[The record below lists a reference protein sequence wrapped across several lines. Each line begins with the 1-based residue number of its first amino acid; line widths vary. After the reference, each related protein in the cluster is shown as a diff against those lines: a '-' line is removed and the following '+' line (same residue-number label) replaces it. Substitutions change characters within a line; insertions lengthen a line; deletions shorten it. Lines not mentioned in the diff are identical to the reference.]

1 MDLEEITDNKSI
13 ANQINIEA
21 TTISTLASSLKTEHG
36 VNIQYDAIIQA
47 ANRLFDLA
55 VVRSIGGVN
64 MRVGDLKNYIF
75 DEVVLYRENPEVD
88 GEYID
93 IHKWFICTSPISILN
108 LKVRTIGA
116 KRKGVVDIRVK

>member
-21 TTISTLASSLKTEHG
+21 ITISTSTLASSLKTEHG

-55 VVRSIGGVN
+55 DYI
-64 MRVGDLKNYIF
+64 KN
-75 DEVVLYRENPEVD
+75 L
-88 GEYID
+88 
-93 IHKWFICTSPISILN
+93 
-108 LKVRTIGA
+108 
-116 KRKGVVDIRVK
+116 

>member
-21 TTISTLASSLKTEHG
+21 ITISTLASSLKTEHG

-93 IHKWFICTSPISILN
+93 IHK
-108 LKVRTIGA
+108 
-116 KRKGVVDIRVK
+116 